1 MAGPRHGKDS
11 DATPGASS
19 TAMRWLWAAQAVAVI
34 AGFGIAHAQTQ
45 PELRNY
51 QQRLQQL
58 FLRLDQNGDQRL
70 ERGEVEGQPY
80 LQRHFERLDQQ
91 KRGYLTPADLRPPA
105 GATAGQERARQFFKR
120 ADRNGDGQLDKQ
132 EAEPYPWLQRRFSE
146 ADRNGDGK
154 LSGEELRQLRT
165 SGNGGASQPALR

>member
-1 MAGPRHGKDS
+1 
-11 DATPGASS
+11 
-19 TAMRWLWAAQAVAVI
+19 
-34 AGFGIAHAQTQ
+34 
-45 PELRNY
+45 
-51 QQRLQQL
+51 
-58 FLRLDQNGDQRL
+58 
-70 ERGEVEGQPY
+70 VEGQPY

-154 LSGEELRQLRT
+154 LSGEELRQLR
-165 SGNGGASQPALR
+165 SAGNPP